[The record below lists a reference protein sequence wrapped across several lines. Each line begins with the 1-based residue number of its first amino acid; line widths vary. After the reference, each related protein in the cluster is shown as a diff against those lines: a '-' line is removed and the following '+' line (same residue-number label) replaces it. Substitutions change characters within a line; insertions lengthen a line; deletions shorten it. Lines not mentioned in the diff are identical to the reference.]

1 LHSYTP
7 YLIGL
12 LHAGLFLENILGLFG
27 PFLVALNK
35 KNENI
40 TLYYLHGSNTN
51 ALCTKQPYCYEFIR
65 HCPSGHRR
73 KRYGPLCLQRQK
85 NPICKRGFTPQ
96 YEDLE
101 KMSALYKDKLVVIVL
116 PCNQFMSQEPGSN
129 EDIKEFCSA
138 TYGVTFP
145 MTDKIEVKGP
155 GQHPLYKWLTNKALN
170 GKVSSSVKWN
180 FQKYLVD
187 ENGALIDYFYSTTK
201 PMSDKITKYL

>member
-1 LHSYTP
+1 MSSRQNMLKKFYPVLTNVTRFFGVNSKVVLPAVVANPVSSIYNIPFELISGDTSNLSSYR
-7 YLIGL
+7 G
-12 LHAGLFLENILGLFG
+12 
-27 PFLVALNK
+27 K
-35 KNENI
+35 KI
-40 TLYYLHGSNTN
+40 IIVNT
-51 ALCTKQPYCYEFIR
+51 ASDCGYT
-65 HCPSGHRR
+65 G
-73 KRYGPLCLQRQK
+73 
-85 NPICKRGFTPQ
+85 Q
-96 YEDLE
+96 YEELQ
-101 KMSALYKDKLVVIVL
+101 KLYTQRKSEIVIIGF
-116 PCNQFMSQEPGSN
+116 PANNFMSQEPGSN

>member
-1 LHSYTP
+1 MKT
-7 YLIGL
+7 I
-12 LHAGLFLENILGLFG
+12 LFTLCMSVSLM
-27 PFLVALNK
+27 LVAQNNSTAMNVYDIALMDIDGNAMDLSAYKGK
-35 KNENI
+35 KILFVNVA
-40 TLYYLHGSNTN
+40 SK
-51 ALCTKQPYCYEFIR
+51 C
-65 HCPSGHRR
+65 
-73 KRYGPLCLQRQK
+73 
-85 NPICKRGFTPQ
+85 GFTPQ

-101 KMSALYKDKLVVIVL
+101 KMSALYKDKLVVIGL
-116 PCNQFMSQEPGSN
+116 PCNQFMSQEPGTN

-155 GQHPLYKWLTNKALN
+155 NQHALYKWLTNKALN

-187 ENGALIDYFYSTTK
+187 ENGQLLDYFYSTTK